1 MKVAPVEKLEKSRSD
16 EPYKG
21 ESPKLLADSSTSLLS
36 DEKAAT
42 GLQIEKEKTL
52 KDAVKPK
59 HKRKKKAST
68 NTDAS

>member
-1 MKVAPVEKLEKSRSD
+1 MKVAPVEKLEKSSYD

-21 ESPKLLADSSTSLLS
+21 ESPKLIADSSAALLL

-42 GLQIEKEKTL
+42 GLQIKKEKTL

-59 HKRKKKAST
+59 HKRKKKASS